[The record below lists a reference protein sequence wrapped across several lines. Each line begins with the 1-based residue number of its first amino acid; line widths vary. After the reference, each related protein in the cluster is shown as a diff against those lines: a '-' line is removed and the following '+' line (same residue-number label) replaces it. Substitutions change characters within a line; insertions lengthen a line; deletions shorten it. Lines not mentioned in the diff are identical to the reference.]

1 MPAEHP
7 DDLAEALRGAHP
19 ELDAVRAAAGDDPV
33 YLVGGAV
40 RDLLLGLPRTDVD
53 LARVGAGAA
62 PGGGVGGGGG
72 EHERVATAKAR
83 LDGHEVD
90 VATARTETYPW
101 PGALPEVAP
110 ATAIESDLARRDFTV
125 NAIALPL
132 QGEPEPT
139 DPHGGRAHA

>member
-53 LARVGAGAA
+53 LVVVGDAAALAARLGAEAT
-62 PGGGVGGGGG
+62 
-72 EHERVATAKAR
+72 EHERFATAKAR

-101 PGALPEVAP
+101 PGALP
-110 ATAIESDLARRDFTV
+110 R
-125 NAIALPL
+125 
-132 QGEPEPT
+132 
-139 DPHGGRAHA
+139 GGLRSEEH